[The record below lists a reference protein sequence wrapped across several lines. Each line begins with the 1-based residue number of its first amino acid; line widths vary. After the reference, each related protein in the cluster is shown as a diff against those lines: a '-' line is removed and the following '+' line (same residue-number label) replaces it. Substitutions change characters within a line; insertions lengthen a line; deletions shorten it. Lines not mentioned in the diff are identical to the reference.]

1 MLYILNTKRLL
12 INFSIKIQFD
22 LLFNLLKSEEVI
34 IINRYTEKM
43 EDIEDMFKNDG
54 ADEDQGKRVIKKK
67 VMRKNN

>member
-1 MLYILNTKRLL
+1 
-12 INFSIKIQFD
+12 
-22 LLFNLLKSEEVI
+22 
-34 IINRYTEKM
+34 M